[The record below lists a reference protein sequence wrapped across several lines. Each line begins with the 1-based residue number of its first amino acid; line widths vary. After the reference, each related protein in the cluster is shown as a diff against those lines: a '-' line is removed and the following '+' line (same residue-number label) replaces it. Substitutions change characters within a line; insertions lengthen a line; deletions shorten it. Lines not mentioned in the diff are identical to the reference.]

1 MNKMLRNI
9 LLLWFKKSEK
19 ILHQNLWLNKSR
31 YIRYY
36 RRQTYKYIVNRY
48 KKKIIEGADL
58 TDSDIQKMSDTAA
71 ELEQLKLQQSNIIKD
86 INTVDTQTKAMNRK
100 LTDEKSKIDDSIKK
114 SESQAEDAKDG
125 KEVCPE

>member
-1 MNKMLRNI
+1 MIEKCYKAICFILSLFIISLFLYNI
-9 LLLWFKKSEK
+9 LKA
-19 ILHQNLWLNKSR
+19 NNK
-31 YIRYY
+31 
-36 RRQTYKYIVNRY
+36 Y